1 MDTLLTFLKLLHLTP
16 DCFPTPML
24 SQSTGVLVPRS
35 RPLHLPQ
42 SGPNAYLALFH
53 LTAFELNCSGRRDEG
68 SGGKE
73 RGNEPKLQLDNK
85 LCSLKMPQIKFF
97 FSDIFSVS
105 YEKTINHS
113 QAIQIYLSVC
123 VCVCVCVR
131 ARTCTHSAVSDPVS
145 PWTDPS
151 PPVLLSME
159 FSGKNTG
166 VGYHFL
172 LKEIFPT
179 RGLNPPLLHLLH
191 WQADSL
197 PPRYLGSPYLSFL
210 VRNLFKF
217 SFK

>member
-123 VCVCVCVR
+123 VCVCVCVHAR
-131 ARTCTHSAVSDPVS
+131 AHTQLCLT
-145 PWTDPS
+145 
-151 PPVLLSME
+151 L
-159 FSGKNTG
+159 
-166 VGYHFL
+166 
-172 LKEIFPT
+172 
-179 RGLNPPLLHLLH
+179 
-191 WQADSL
+191 
-197 PPRYLGSPYLSFL
+197 
-210 VRNLFKF
+210 
-217 SFK
+217 